1 MRKHD
6 NIWEN
11 NISDKKKAEL
21 ADALGI
27 DLQAQ
32 ASLHVSLADVGKAER
47 IAEAKRQC
55 EARRKRRE
63 ASENIPPTTP

>member
-11 NISDKKKAEL
+11 NTSDKKKAAL

-27 DLQAQ
+27 DTQAQ
-32 ASLHVSLADVGKAER
+32 ISMHVALADVGKAER

-55 EARRKRRE
+55 EARRKKRE
-63 ASENIPPTTP
+63 ASESPPPIP